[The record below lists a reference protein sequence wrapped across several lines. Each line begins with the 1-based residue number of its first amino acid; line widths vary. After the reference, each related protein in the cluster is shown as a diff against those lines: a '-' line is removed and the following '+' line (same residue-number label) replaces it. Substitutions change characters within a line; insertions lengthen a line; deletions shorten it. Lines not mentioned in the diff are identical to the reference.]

1 MAPILMRKSL
11 AQQPPAPK
19 WPPGVRFG
27 LFGES
32 EALSVHRLFSRSYAS
47 GEGWVGDFEG
57 WWRNLI
63 TDSEFDPG
71 LCFAAYGPDR
81 QIVAAA
87 QCWSSAYI
95 KDFAVDAGWRRE
107 GVGLAL
113 LNHCFTA
120 FWARNAPLCML
131 KVQDTNIPA
140 RSLYLKAGMA
150 EIPDLG

>member
-19 WPPGVRFG
+19 WPQGVRFG

-32 EALSVHRLFSRSYAS
+32 EAQSVHQLFTRAYAG
-47 GEGWVGDFEG
+47 GEGSIGSFPD
-57 WWRNLI
+57 WWRGLVA
-63 TDSEFDPG
+63 DSEYDPG
-71 LCFAAYGPDR
+71 LCFAAYAPDGR
-81 QIVAAA
+81 VAAAA
-87 QCWSSAYI
+87 QCWTSAYI
-95 KDFAVDAGWRRE
+95 KDFAVDAAWRRK
-107 GVGLAL
+107 GLGMAL
-113 LNHCFTA
+113 LHHCFTA

-131 KVQDTNIPA
+131 KVHDTNIPA